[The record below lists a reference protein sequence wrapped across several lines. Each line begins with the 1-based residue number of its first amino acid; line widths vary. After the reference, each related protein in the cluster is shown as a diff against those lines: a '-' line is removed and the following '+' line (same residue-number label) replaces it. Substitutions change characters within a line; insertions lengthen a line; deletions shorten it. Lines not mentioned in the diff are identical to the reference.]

1 MADLKQGTTVGG
13 NTIWT
18 QGNLPLIPAGD
29 FISYKGF
36 KVYTSNDKPTATDL
50 GFLPA
55 VGGVISGDLQVQGA
69 TTLNTGTVSGV
80 LVFTRKDTSIQFNT
94 AVDKDTL
101 SINYSNAGNFGI
113 WNTTQ
118 NKWALYRTPG
128 EQWIFADSAGVRVN
142 NTLNVLGATTL
153 ATVTTGDLTASNLT
167 ATGRVNAVGANFT
180 AANASIELGSLTTA
194 GTPFIDFHT
203 TGKNIDY
210 DIRLTANTNSVS
222 VVSPST
228 LTYFNL
234 QTTQYLRLHN
244 GMTCGIKMGRDSTI
258 IRDHYN
264 GNVSISASKRS
275 DTEEIGGD
283 LYLGY
288 DATGYYTNSV
298 RLEKKLTWKG
308 SNELVNADGKL
319 VGASLDTAYLP
330 LSGGAATGDIYT
342 SGVVQSRAG
351 SLETWSDANAGLWFK
366 RSNGTEKGLVW
377 VDSGNV
383 MRFRNAA
390 NTFSFE
396 GDPTINAHVLNA
408 SGYVTV
414 GGSIRLQ
421 GNGIKSN
428 SYSPGYANLFWD
440 HGNGNVTVSG
450 GVSSAGNAGDL
461 MLGYNSG
468 NGFWTRNVT
477 IEVPCIA
484 KSSFNAASVTAS
496 GRVTGN
502 DVLSAGAVYA
512 GNGNAYIHVNGDVAG
527 PVWQGGWLSTH
538 VYNVANERASAWANQ
553 QVNAYTTSTNVWTI
567 GTYLTGVYM
576 GATGGGWIGLGGLVN
591 GSELRSATSIGSY
604 DPNQSFA
611 GTWMCCGRT
620 EASQRVTTWKRVG

>member
-36 KVYTSNDKPTATDL
+36 KIYTSNDKPTATDL

-55 VGGVISGDLQVQGA
+55 VGGTISGDLQVQGA

-80 LVFTRKDTSIQFNT
+80 LVFTKKDTSIQFNT
-94 AVDKDTL
+94 AADKDTL

-118 NKWALYRTPG
+118 NKWAMYRTPG
-128 EQWIFADSAGVRVN
+128 EQWIFSDTGGVRVN
-142 NTLNVLGATTL
+142 TTLNVLGATTL

-203 TGKNIDY
+203 SGTNVDY
-210 DIRLTANTNSVS
+210 DIRLSANSNSVS
-222 VVSPST
+222 ITSPST
-228 LTYFNL
+228 LANFNL

-244 GMTCGIKMGRDSTI
+244 GMTSGITMGRNSVI

-264 GNVSISASKRS
+264 GNVTISASKKS
-275 DTEEIGGD
+275 DTENIGGD

-288 DATGYYTNSV
+288 NSGNTNFTNTV
-298 RLEKKLTWKG
+298 RLESKLTWKG

-330 LSGGAATGDIYT
+330 LSGGVVTGDIIT
-342 SGVVQSRAG
+342 SASVQSRGG
-351 SLETWSDANAGLWFK
+351 SLETWSDTSAAISF
-366 RSNGTEKGLVW
+366 RQSNGTEKGLVW
-377 VDSGNV
+377 VDSANV
-383 MRFRNAA
+383 MHFRNKA
-390 NTFSFE
+390 NTFSFD
-396 GDPTINAHVLNA
+396 GNPTLNTYVMNA

-440 HGNGNVTVSG
+440 HGNGNVTLSG

-461 MLGYNSG
+461 MLGYNAGSG
-468 NGFWTRNVT
+468 YWTRNVT

-484 KSSFNAASVTAS
+484 KSSLSAS
-496 GRVTGN
+496 GRVSGN
-502 DVLSAGAVYA
+502 DIFSVGAVYA
-512 GNGNAYIHVNGDVAG
+512 NNGSTYLNPDGNVVGS
-527 PVWQGGWLSTH
+527 VWTSGGGVLSTH
-538 VYNVANERASAWANQ
+538 IYNVANERASAWANQ
-553 QVNAYTTSTNVWTI
+553 QVNAYTTSTSVWTI
-567 GTYLTGVYM
+567 GTYLMGIYM
-576 GATGGGWIGLGGLVN
+576 PSAWVALGQLVN
-591 GSELRSATSIGSY
+591 GSDLRPATTAGDY
-604 DPNQSFA
+604 DPNTSFA
-611 GTWMCCGRT
+611 GTYMCCGR
-620 EASQRVTTWKRVG
+620 SVPNQRVTTWKRVG